1 MRVRAFLPPRAP
13 AIHRRAPL
21 RRRAGC
27 PIVRDMTAAGK
38 RTLDRLI
45 CRMGVCSRRQAE
57 AAIRQGRVQVNGRVV
72 RDPQTWVDVVRDKV
86 VLDGDA
92 VRARAKEHWLLHKP
106 VGYVTTAADEHGR
119 ETVYALLPKG
129 LTWLAPVGRLDRDS
143 SGLLLFTNDHDLAL
157 AILQP
162 SGKLPKTYDVRIKD
176 HPSAEDV
183 RRLREG
189 IELHDGMT
197 LPAQVDEIERNDR
210 STVLRFVL
218 TEGRNRQIRRMVMAI
233 GSRVY
238 TLHRTRI
245 GPLELGDLP
254 AGACRRLTAEELTAL
269 RASVSGFRPPAPK
282 HPRVG

>member
-1 MRVRAFLPPRAP
+1 MVRAFLSAAATAIQRA
-13 AIHRRAPL
+13 APL
-21 RRRAGC
+21 RRRARR
-27 PIVRDMTAAGK
+27 PILIAMTAAGK

-45 CRMGVCSRRQAE
+45 CRLGVCSRRQAE

-92 VRARAKEHWLLHKP
+92 VRARAKQVWMLHKP
-106 VGYVTTAADEHGR
+106 VGYVTTAKDEHGR
-119 ETVYALLPKG
+119 ETVYALLPKD

-162 SGKLPKTYDVRIKD
+162 TGKLPKTYDVRIKD
-176 HPSAEDV
+176 HPSAEDL

-197 LPAQVDEIERNDR
+197 LPAQVDEVERNDR

-218 TEGRNRQIRRMVMAI
+218 TEGRNRQIRRMTMEI

-238 TLHRTRI
+238 TLHRTHI
-245 GPLELGDLP
+245 GPLALGDLP
-254 AGACRRLTAEELTAL
+254 AGACRQLTADELAAL

-282 HPRVG
+282 HPRAG

>member
-1 MRVRAFLPPRAP
+1 
-13 AIHRRAPL
+13 
-21 RRRAGC
+21 
-27 PIVRDMTAAGK
+27 MTAGGK

-45 CRMGVCSRRQAE
+45 CRLGVCSRRQAE

-72 RDPQTWVDVVRDKV
+72 REPQTWVDVVRDKV

-92 VRARAKEHWLLHKP
+92 VRARAKETWMLHKP
-106 VGYVTTAADEHGR
+106 VGIVTTASDEHGR
-119 ETVYALLPKG
+119 ETVYALMPKD

-162 SGKLPKTYDVRIKD
+162 TGKLPKTYDVRIKD
-176 HPSAEDV
+176 HPSDEDV

-197 LPAQVDEIERNDR
+197 LPAQVDEVERNDR

-238 TLHRTRI
+238 TLHRTQI
-245 GPLELGDLP
+245 GPLVLGDLP
-254 AGACRRLTAEELTAL
+254 AGACRRLTDEELAAL

-282 HPRVG
+282 RPRAD

>member
-1 MRVRAFLPPRAP
+1 
-13 AIHRRAPL
+13 
-21 RRRAGC
+21 
-27 PIVRDMTAAGK
+27 MTSAGK

-45 CRMGVCSRRQAE
+45 CRLGVCSRRQAE
-57 AAIRQGRVQVNGRVV
+57 AAIRQGRVQVNGCVV

-92 VRARAKEHWLLHKP
+92 VRARAKEVWMLHKP
-106 VGYVTTAADEHGR
+106 VGYVTTASDEHGR

-183 RRLREG
+183 RLLRE
-189 IELHDGMT
+189 
-197 LPAQVDEIERNDR
+197 
-210 STVLRFVL
+210 RFVL

-238 TLHRTRI
+238 TLHRTQI
-245 GPLELGDLP
+245 GPLALGDLP
-254 AGACRRLTAEELTAL
+254 PGDCRRLTAEELAAL

-282 HPRVG
+282 HPRAG